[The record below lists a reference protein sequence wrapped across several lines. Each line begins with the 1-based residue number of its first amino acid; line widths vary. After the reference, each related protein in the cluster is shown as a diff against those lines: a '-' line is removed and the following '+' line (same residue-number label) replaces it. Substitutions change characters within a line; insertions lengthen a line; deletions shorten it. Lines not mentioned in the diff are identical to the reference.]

1 MAPRLKGKAKN
12 IPDNPESLFLPYQW
26 KWIQDE
32 SRMKL
37 MQKGRQIGL
46 SWSTAYRVDLKTAM
60 KGQRFDTWVSSR
72 DDTQARLFLDD
83 CKHFASN
90 VLSIAAKDLGE
101 TVYLDSNKKP
111 YTSHEISFDNGRKIH
126 SMSSNPDAQAGKR
139 GTRVLDEFA
148 LHPDPRQLYTIAEPG
163 ITWGGQMEIISTHR
177 GSLNFFNVLVQ
188 ETLEG
193 GNPKEISLHTVTL
206 QDALDQG
213 FLWKLQKVL
222 IEGGTTEDDILDMDE
237 AEYFDYIKNRAA
249 DDETFMQEYMCE
261 PSDDAS
267 AFLSYEDI
275 SACQYQFNTNWET
288 ELEEATGPLYIGVD
302 IGRYRDLTVITV
314 LEKVGRVYH
323 TRRMITLEKM
333 PFSEQE
339 AVLYPLIKLRKVRRC
354 CIDHTGMGIQF
365 GERAEKRFGY
375 KVENVTF
382 TQASKEEMGY
392 DLRAH
397 FEDRTIR
404 IPTDSKNLLVSDL
417 RSVKRDTTASGK
429 VRLRADHDESGH
441 ADRFWSLA
449 LATHAGKI
457 YKAAGNA
464 IPADPRRFGRAAER
478 RDRNVIS
485 RTSGGLWAVG
495 GGRSV
500 L

>member
-12 IPDNPESLFLPYQW
+12 IPENPDSLFLPYQW

-60 KGQRFDTWVSSR
+60 KGQRYDTWVSSR

-101 TVYLDSNKKP
+101 SVYLDSNKKP
-111 YTSHEISFDNGRKIH
+111 YTSHEISFDNGRRIH

-177 GSLNFFNVLVQ
+177 GSQNFFNLLVQ
-188 ETLEG
+188 EVLEG

-222 IEGGTTEDDILDMDE
+222 LESGATEDDILDMDE
-237 AEYFDYIKNRAA
+237 ALYFDYIRNRAA
-249 DDETFMQEYMCE
+249 DEETFLQEYMCQ
-261 PSDDAS
+261 PCDDAS

-275 SACQYQFNTNWET
+275 AACQYPFNTAWET
-288 ELEEATGPLYIGVD
+288 DLLDSKNPLYVGVD
-302 IGRYRDLTVITV
+302 IGRTNDLTVIVV
-314 LEKVGRVYH
+314 LEKIGRVYH
-323 TRRMITLEKM
+323 TRKLITLRNT

-339 AVLYPLIKLRKVRRC
+339 AILYPLIAMPQVRRC
-354 CIDHTGMGIQF
+354 CIDETGMGRQF
-365 GERAEKRFGY
+365 AERSTERFAHKSEG
-375 KVENVTF
+375 VTF
-382 TQASKEEMGY
+382 SQASKEEMGY

-397 FEDRTIR
+397 FEDRTIL
-404 IPTDSKNLLVSDL
+404 IPNDTKGEIVADL
-417 RSVKRDTTASGK
+417 RSVKKDTTSSGK
-429 VRLRADHDESGH
+429 IRLRAESDASGH
-441 ADRFWSLA
+441 ADRFWGIA
-449 LATHAGKI
+449 LAAHAGKTSKEFG
-457 YKAAGNA
+457 KA
-464 IPADPRRFGRAAER
+464 IRADQSRFQRSADRRNRSVF
-478 RDRNVIS
+478 S
-485 RTSGGLWAVG
+485 RVFGGLRG
-495 GGRSV
+495 SGRSV
-500 L
+500 H